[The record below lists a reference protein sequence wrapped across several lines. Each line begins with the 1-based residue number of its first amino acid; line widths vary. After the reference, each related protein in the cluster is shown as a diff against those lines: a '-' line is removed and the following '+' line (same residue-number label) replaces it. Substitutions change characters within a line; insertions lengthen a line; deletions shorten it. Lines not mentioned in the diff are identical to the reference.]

1 MSDPH
6 TEYWR
11 ALAETQSGLDRRDF
25 VRLLGACL
33 ALAGLDGC
41 VRRPREPILP
51 YVGRPS
57 EPLATEARHYATSM
71 TLDGYATG
79 LLVESH
85 GGRPTKIEGNP
96 DHPASLGAA
105 GVFEQA
111 SLLGLYDPQRART
124 VRERGGRSSWGALQ
138 RALRGDALGRSVGAR
153 GAGLHLLLEPTAS
166 PFVLGL
172 VARVRERW
180 PECRVQWSA
189 PLASDEARAGAV
201 AVFGRPAQPVYDLT
215 AARVLLAIEADLL
228 GAVPFGLRYAHDY
241 AQGRRI
247 TSPDEGLSRLY
258 VVETAPSVTGGAADH
273 RLRAR
278 PSEIPAVMR
287 ALAARVAGRAGAA
300 APVSA
305 DALPHDLGRWAD
317 AVATDLLAHR
327 GSCAIAAG
335 ERQPAEVHALVHWLN
350 LTLGNDGRT
359 VRYIEPPIPPAEAET
374 GLPALS
380 EAMRAGQVACLA
392 VLEGNPVYTAP
403 PALDFLGGLRR
414 TPLTLYLGLYRNET
428 ARACRWFVPG
438 QHYLEMWGDGR
449 AWDGTLSTI
458 QPLVDPMFGGHS
470 PAELLAAIAG
480 AEGDAR
486 SLLQSDWKGR
496 RGAGPSWEE
505 AVQRGALEG
514 SAAPSTAMRLSP
526 DAGAAIS
533 KLRPSAP
540 AAPGL
545 ELSLVP
551 GGAVHDGRFGN
562 NPWLQELPDPVSK
575 LTWGNAAW
583 ISPAT
588 AARLGLEAG
597 RMVDIAAGERRIRLP
612 ALPVPGHADES
623 VTVALGYGR
632 AKVGSDEGVEEVA
645 AGVGASGYALLQSG
659 PRAYTLPV
667 SVRPIP
673 DRVDLPITQD
683 HWRME
688 GRPIA
693 LHATLDE
700 FRRRREISPTSKAR
714 PLSLY
719 QPEHPPAD
727 QQWAMVVDLS
737 ACTGCSA
744 CVVACQAENNVPVV
758 GAEGVRKSREMHWL
772 RLDRYYAGSEDEPV
786 VLSQPMLCQHCEK
799 APCEYVCPVAAT
811 VHSPDGLNEMVYN
824 RCVGTRFC
832 SNNCPYK
839 VRRFNWFDYN
849 AEVSATERLA
859 KNPDVT
865 VRARGVMEKCT
876 FCVQRI
882 REAEI
887 AAQVEA
893 RPLGPAEVRTACQQ
907 SCPTQAIAFGSLTEA
922 GSDVAKLWD
931 HPRGY
936 AVLDELGTQP
946 RVRYLARVTNPNP
959 DLTPSQP

>member
-1 MSDPH
+1 MSDPRP
-6 TEYWR
+6 EYWR
-11 ALAETQSGLDRRDF
+11 ALLETQSGLDRRDF

-51 YVGRPS
+51 YVGRPA
-57 EPLATEARHYATSM
+57 EPLSTESRHHATSM

-124 VRERGGRSSWGALQ
+124 VRERGARSSWGALR
-138 RALRGDALGRSVGAR
+138 RALSGDALGRSVGAR
-153 GAGLHLLLEPTAS
+153 GTGLHLLLEPTAS
-166 PFVLGL
+166 PFVLGM

-180 PECRVQWSA
+180 PECRVHWDA
-189 PLASDEARAGAV
+189 PLVNDEARVGTAAV
-201 AVFGRPAQPVYDLT
+201 LGRPAQPVYDLKS
-215 AARVLLAIEADLL
+215 ARVLLAIDADLL
-228 GAVPFGLRYAHDY
+228 GPVPFGLRYAHDY

-247 TSPDEGLSRLY
+247 TSPEEDLSRLY
-258 VVETAPSVTGGAADH
+258 VVETAPSITGGAADH

-278 PSEIPAVMR
+278 PSAIPALVR
-287 ALAARVAGRAGAA
+287 ALATRIADRVGVA

-305 DALPHDLGRWAD
+305 GDLPGDFDRWTS
-317 AVATDLLAHR
+317 AVAADLVAHR
-327 GSCAIAAG
+327 RGCAIAAG

-359 VRYIEPPIPPAEAET
+359 VRYIEPPIPAPEAGT
-374 GLPALS
+374 GLSALT

-392 VLEGNPVYTAP
+392 ILEGNPVYTAP
-403 PALDFLGGLRR
+403 PALDFPELLRR
-414 TPLTLYLGLYRNET
+414 APLSLYLGLYRNET
-428 ARACRWFVPG
+428 ARASRWLVPG
-438 QHYLEMWGDGR
+438 QHYLETWGDGR
-449 AWDGTLSTI
+449 AWDGTLSTV
-458 QPLVDPMFGGHS
+458 QPLVDPIFGGHS
-470 PAELLAAIAG
+470 LAKLLAVLAG

-486 SLLQSDWKGR
+486 ALLEADWKTR
-496 RGAGPSWEE
+496 RGAPRWEE
-505 AVQRGALEG
+505 AVQRGAVEA
-514 SAAPSTAMRLSP
+514 SAAPNIAVRVAP
-526 DAGAAIS
+526 DAAGAIS
-533 KLRPSAP
+533 KLRPSTP
-540 AAPGL
+540 AASEI

-551 GGAVHDGRFGN
+551 SNGVHDGRFGN

-583 ISPAT
+583 LSPTT
-588 AARLGLEAG
+588 AARLRLEAG
-597 RMVDIAAGERRIRLP
+597 EMIEIAAGEGRIALP
-612 ALPVPGHADES
+612 ALPVPGHADDS
-623 VTVALGYGR
+623 VTVTLGYGR
-632 AKVGSDEGVEEVA
+632 PEAGSEEGIEQVA
-645 AGVGASGYALLQSG
+645 AGVGANAYALAQSG
-659 PRAYTLPV
+659 LQCRAVPI
-667 SVRPIP
+667 SVRPLP

-688 GRPIA
+688 GRAIA
-693 LHATLDE
+693 LHTTLPE
-700 FRRRREISPTSKAR
+700 FRRRPVISPTSKAR

-719 QPEHPPAD
+719 HPDHPPAE

-744 CVVACQAENNVPVV
+744 CVVACQAENNIPMV
-758 GAEGVRKSREMHWL
+758 GPEGVRKSREMHWL
-772 RLDRYYAGSEDEPV
+772 RLDRYYAGSAEDPV

-887 AAQVEA
+887 AAQVES
-893 RPLGPAEVRTACQQ
+893 RPLGPSEVRTACQQ
-907 SCPTQAIAFGSLTEA
+907 SCPTQAIAFGSLTESA
-922 GSDVAKLWD
+922 SDVARLWD

-936 AVLDELGTQP
+936 AVLDELGTEP

-959 DLTPSQP
+959 ELTPRTG

>member
-1 MSDPH
+1 MSDPR

-11 ALAETQSGLDRRDF
+11 ALADTQDGLDRRAF

-33 ALAGLDGC
+33 ALAGLEGC

-51 YVGRPS
+51 YVGRPA
-57 EPLATEARHYATSM
+57 EPLTTESRHYATSM

-85 GGRPTKIEGNP
+85 GGRPTKVEGNP

-124 VRERGGRSSWGALQ
+124 VRDRGGRSSWGALGS
-138 RALRGDALGRSVGAR
+138 ALSGDALGRSVGTR

-180 PECRVQWSA
+180 PECRVHWDA
-189 PLASDEARAGAV
+189 PLVNDEARVGAL

-215 AARVLLAIEADLL
+215 AARVLLAIDADLL

-241 AQGRRI
+241 ARGRRI

-278 PSEIPAVMR
+278 PSAIPALVR
-287 ALAARVAGRAGAA
+287 VLAARVADRAGVP
-300 APVSA
+300 APTPP
-305 DALPHDLGRWAD
+305 DDLPDDLGRWTN
-317 AVATDLLAHR
+317 AVAADLLAHR
-327 GSCAIAAG
+327 GSCAIAVG
-335 ERQPAEVHALVHWLN
+335 DRQPAEVHALVHWLN
-350 LTLGNDGRT
+350 LTLDNDGRT
-359 VRYIEPPIPPAEAET
+359 VRYIEPPIAAAEAGT
-374 GLPALS
+374 GLPALA
-380 EAMRAGQVACLA
+380 EAMGAGQVACLA
-392 VLEGNPVYTAP
+392 ILEGNPIYTAA
-403 PALDFLGGLRR
+403 PALDLPGMLRR

-438 QHYLEMWGDGR
+438 QHYLETWGDGR

-458 QPLVDPMFGGHS
+458 QPLVDPIFGGHS
-470 PAELLAAIAG
+470 PAELLAALAG
-480 AEGDAR
+480 AEGDPR
-486 SLLQSDWKGR
+486 SLLQSDWKSR
-496 RGAGPSWEE
+496 RGAGPPWEE
-505 AVQRGALEG
+505 AVQRGAVEG
-514 SAAPSTAMRLSP
+514 SAAPSIAMRLTA
-526 DAGAAIS
+526 DAAPAIS
-533 KLRPSAP
+533 MLRPSAP
-540 AAPGL
+540 AAPGM

-551 GGAVHDGRFGN
+551 SAAVHDGRFGN

-588 AARLGLEAG
+588 AARLGLDAG
-597 RMVDIAAGERRIRLP
+597 RMVEIAAGERRITLP
-612 ALPVPGHADES
+612 ALPVPGHADDS

-632 AKVGSDEGVEEVA
+632 PEAGSDEGLEQVA
-645 AGVGASGYALLQSG
+645 AGVGASGYALARSG
-659 PRAYTLPV
+659 PQRRTLPV
-667 SVRPIP
+667 TVRLLP
-673 DRVDLPITQD
+673 DRVDLPITQE

-688 GRPIA
+688 GRAIA
-693 LHATLDE
+693 LHATLAE
-700 FRRRREISPTSKAR
+700 FRRRPEMSPTSKAR

-719 QPEHPPAD
+719 QPDHPPAE

-772 RLDRYYAGSEDEPV
+772 RLDRYYAGSEADPV

-887 AAQVEA
+887 AARVGD

-907 SCPTQAIAFGSLTEA
+907 SCPTRAIAFGSLTEPE
-922 GSDVAKLWD
+922 SEVATLWQ

-936 AVLDELGTQP
+936 AVLDQLGTEP
-946 RVRYLARVTNPNP
+946 RVRYLARITNPNP
-959 DLTPSQP
+959 ELAAGAG